1 MEKAK
6 PFAFAFVASLGAALG
21 FGAHPSTALAA
32 GAVDFSGKRI
42 EVVVPFPPGGG
53 SDVYI
58 RAIAPHLEKQLPGNP
73 TFLIR
78 NVPGGGSIP
87 GANQFESRAK
97 PDGLSAIV
105 TSASTVTNFVFQKSK
120 VQFALDKWQPV
131 LLSPQGAILYGS
143 TALGIKSAQDLP
155 KLKGQKLVFGGG
167 GPTGAE
173 MRFTVSFEL
182 LGLDVNYV
190 WGVARGPARLAFER
204 GEFNLQ
210 YDTTPAYIKN
220 ATPLIKAG
228 KAAPLFTLGVLDDK
242 GNVVR
247 DPNFPDIPCFPEVY
261 EIMHGKKPSG
271 PGYDAWRAIL
281 QMNIMANKG
290 IFLPTDTPQPVVEAW
305 RTAVQKMLKDPEFD
319 KVAGRVVEGYPQFV
333 GKAAEPIMKEATT
346 LPPAVDAWLKNF
358 LKTKHNVTY

>member
-1 MEKAK
+1 MDKAK
-6 PFAFAFVASLGAALG
+6 PFACGVIAGLSMAISVATV
-21 FGAHPSTALAA
+21 STAAA
-32 GAVDFSGKRI
+32 ADKKVDFSGERI
-42 EVVVPFPPGGG
+42 DVIVPFPPGGG

-58 RAIAPHLEKQLPGNP
+58 RAIAPHLEKQLPGKP
-73 TFLIR
+73 TLIIR

-87 GANQFESRAK
+87 GANQFEARAK
-97 PDGLSAIV
+97 PDGLHAIV

-120 VQFALDKWQPV
+120 AQFALDKWAPV

-143 TALGIKSAQDLP
+143 KSLGVDGIKDFA

-210 YDTTPAYIKN
+210 YDTTPAYRKN
-220 ATPLIKAG
+220 ALPLVKAG
-228 KAAPLFTLGVLDDK
+228 KAVPLFTLGVINDK
-242 GNVVR
+242 GEVVR
-247 DPNFPDIPCFPEVY
+247 DPNFPDLPCFPEVY
-261 EIMHGKKPSG
+261 EMVHGKKPAG
-271 PGYDAWRAIL
+271 PGYEAWRALL

-290 IFLPTDTPQPVVEAW
+290 MFLPAGTPEPILDAW
-305 RTAVQKMLKDPEFD
+305 RGAVARMLKDPEFD
-319 KVAGRVVEGYPQFV
+319 KVAATVVEGYPQFV
-333 GKAAEPIMKEATT
+333 GKDAIPIVKEATT
-346 LPPAVDAWLKNF
+346 LPPRADEWLRNF
-358 LKTKHNVTY
+358 LKTKHNVKF